1 MSKKIIIGSR
11 GSKLAL
17 LYAQQAKDKII
28 ENTNLGNDDILIKSI
43 TTKGDELQ
51 NIRLSEVGG
60 KGLFSSNIEKELQ
73 LKNIDIAVHAL
84 KDMPANETKGLI
96 TDSFLKRND
105 PREILITK
113 NNKKLKDLDEKSIV
127 GTSSFRREFQIKKIR
142 KDLNCKLIRGNVDTR
157 IRKLNEGIYDAII
170 LSYAGI
176 KFLKFENEISEIFS
190 VEEIIPSA
198 GQGIIALQCRENDI
212 FQILIGIGIFLLFL
226 VFRGLISK
234 LVIKKLEVI
243 SKRTT
248 NKLDDTFVQSLVG
261 PARFL
266 PIVLGFF
273 IASYY
278 MTFSLEGREVVDTI
292 NRTLITILI
301 FWVIHQIIEPISYI
315 LSGLD
320 KILTRELIGWIIKSL
335 KILIFILG
343 LAAVLEL
350 WGIKIGPIIAGLGL
364 FGVAVALGAQDLFK
378 NLISGILV
386 LVEKR
391 FKIGDWIAV
400 EGIIEG
406 IVEKIGFRSTTIRKF
421 DKSLAIIPNFQFAE
435 NAVVNVSETSNWLIS
450 WIITLQYDTTVD
462 QLKKIRDEIEN
473 HINSS
478 EDYNTSIGVAVRVD
492 KFSDSSIDMYVR
504 CFTKSGSWS
513 NWLDVKERLAIAIK
527 EIVEKNGASFAFPSQ
542 SIYVE
547 KK

>member
-1 MSKKIIIGSR
+1 M
-11 GSKLAL
+11 
-17 LYAQQAKDKII
+17 
-28 ENTNLGNDDILIKSI
+28 ELINKFS
-43 TTKGDELQ
+43 EMF
-51 NIRLSEVGG
+51 LSVW
-60 KGLFSSNIEKELQ
+60 N
-73 LKNIDIAVHAL
+73 
-84 KDMPANETKGLI
+84 
-96 TDSFLKRND
+96 
-105 PREILITK
+105 
-113 NNKKLKDLDEKSIV
+113 
-127 GTSSFRREFQIKKIR
+127 
-142 KDLNCKLIRGNVDTR
+142 
-157 IRKLNEGIYDAII
+157 
-170 LSYAGI
+170 
-176 KFLKFENEISEIFS
+176 
-190 VEEIIPSA
+190 
-198 GQGIIALQCRENDI
+198 QGILGVDI
-212 FQILIGIGIFLLFL
+212 FQILIGIAIFLLFL
-226 VFRGLISK
+226 IFRGLISK
-234 LVIKKLEVI
+234 LIIRKLEII

-248 NKLDDTFVQSLVG
+248 NKLDDTFVQSLTG
-261 PARFL
+261 PARFI

-278 MTFSLEGREVVDTI
+278 MTFSIEGREFVDTI

-320 KILTRELIGWIIKSL
+320 KLLTRELIGWIIKSL

-391 FKIGDWIAV
+391 FKIGDWISV
-400 EGIIEG
+400 DGIIEG

-435 NAVVNVSETSNWLIS
+435 NAVTNISETSNWLIS
-450 WIITLQYDTTVD
+450 WIITLQYDSTVE
-462 QLKKIRDEIEN
+462 QLKKIRNEIEDY
-473 HINSS
+473 INSS

-504 CFTKSGSWS
+504 CFTKTGSWH

>member
-1 MSKKIIIGSR
+1 MEVLNNFKDLFLSVWDKGIMGVDFVQIIIG
-11 GSKLAL
+11 
-17 LYAQQAKDKII
+17 II
-28 ENTNLGNDDILIKSI
+28 
-43 TTKGDELQ
+43 
-51 NIRLSEVGG
+51 
-60 KGLFSSNIEKELQ
+60 
-73 LKNIDIAVHAL
+73 
-84 KDMPANETKGLI
+84 
-96 TDSFLKRND
+96 
-105 PREILITK
+105 
-113 NNKKLKDLDEKSIV
+113 
-127 GTSSFRREFQIKKIR
+127 
-142 KDLNCKLIRGNVDTR
+142 
-157 IRKLNEGIYDAII
+157 
-170 LSYAGI
+170 
-176 KFLKFENEISEIFS
+176 IFF
-190 VEEIIPSA
+190 I
-198 GQGIIALQCRENDI
+198 
-212 FQILIGIGIFLLFL
+212 FL

-234 LVIKKLEVI
+234 LIIKKLEII

-248 NKLDDTFVQSLVG
+248 NKLDDTFVKSMVG

-266 PIVLGFF
+266 PIVLGVFF
-273 IASYY
+273 ASYY
-278 MTFSLEGREVVDTI
+278 MSFSEETRNFVDNI

-301 FWVIHQIIEPISYI
+301 FWIIHQIIEPVSYI

-343 LAAVLEL
+343 AAAVLEL

-391 FKIGDWIAV
+391 FKMGDWIRV
-400 EGIIEG
+400 DGIIEG
-406 IVEKIGFRSTTIRKF
+406 VVERIGFRSTVVRKF

-435 NAVVNVSETSNWLIS
+435 NAVINVSQTTNWLIS
-450 WIITLQYDTTVD
+450 WIITLQYDTTID
-462 QLKKIRDEIEN
+462 QLKTIRNQIED
-473 HINSS
+473 HINES
-478 EDYNTSIGVAVRVD
+478 DDFNQSIGVAVRVD

-504 CFTKSGSWS
+504 CFSKTDSW
-513 NWLDVKERLAIAIK
+513 NEWLSVKERLALGIK

>member
-1 MSKKIIIGSR
+1 MEII
-11 GSKLAL
+11 
-17 LYAQQAKDKII
+17 
-28 ENTNLGNDDILIKSI
+28 
-43 TTKGDELQ
+43 
-51 NIRLSEVGG
+51 
-60 KGLFSSNIEKELQ
+60 
-73 LKNIDIAVHAL
+73 
-84 KDMPANETKGLI
+84 
-96 TDSFLKRND
+96 
-105 PREILITK
+105 
-113 NNKKLKDLDEKSIV
+113 NN
-127 GTSSFRREFQIKKIR
+127 F
-142 KDLNCKLIRGNVDTR
+142 
-157 IRKLNEGIYDAII
+157 
-170 LSYAGI
+170 
-176 KFLKFENEISEIFS
+176 SEIFLS
-190 VEEIIPSA
+190 VWDK
-198 GQGIIALQCRENDI
+198 GILGVDI
-212 FQILIGIGIFLLFL
+212 FQILIGIGIFLIFL
-226 VFRGLISK
+226 IFRGLISK
-234 LVIKKLEVI
+234 LIIKKLEVI

-248 NKLDDTFVQSLVG
+248 NKLDDTFVYALEG

-278 MTFSLEGREVVDTI
+278 MTFSIEGREVADTI

-320 KILTRELIGWIIKSL
+320 KLLTRELIGWIIKSL

-343 LAAVLEL
+343 LAVVLEL

-400 EGIIEG
+400 DGIIEG

-435 NAVVNVSETSNWLIS
+435 NAVINVSQTTNWIVS
-450 WIITLQYDTTVD
+450 WIINLQYDTTVD
-462 QLKKIRDEIEN
+462 QLKKIRNEIEDYVKKN
-473 HINSS
+473 
-478 EDYNTSIGVAVRVD
+478 EDYKPDLGYAVRID
-492 KFSDSSIDMYVR
+492 KFADSSIDMYIR
-504 CFTKSGSWS
+504 CFTKTDEWEE
-513 NWLDVKERLAIAIK
+513 WLAVKERLAIEIK
-527 EIVEKNGASFAFPSQ
+527 QIVERNGAAFAFPSQ